1 MKRKK
6 HSRFFYGMIIYAG
19 VFALALLVV
28 SELLWTRLENYE
40 VTEQRKAEEQQ
51 RKIAKAA
58 EDRRREK
65 LLTPSPTP
73 SPTPEPIILET
84 VKIVRPKGMACYI
97 GGAPEEGAV
106 WNIEE
111 DTETFKSLTAVTNA
125 YPEYEGVLESAFPER
140 ESTVVTVEKGTEI
153 TFADYDGTPIEPEEG
168 VTRIET
174 DDGEMHT
181 VRLLTC
187 PYHSIDD
194 DKDELTQM
202 GFDFLTLF
210 CLFISNDRKAWE
222 MQSYF
227 PANSQYFKVIASLD
241 NSWFNMHSTPP
252 KYTNH
257 TVRKYVRYNDSLV
270 YMDLSMHQSFVSS
283 WNGQKFD
290 SEVEHPLWFVK
301 IGDKWKVA
309 SIIFD
314 AGELKKSI
322 E

>member
-111 DTETFKSLTAVTNA
+111 DTDSGNQCVS
-125 YPEYEGVLESAFPER
+125 GV
-140 ESTVVTVEKGTEI
+140 
-153 TFADYDGTPIEPEEG
+153 
-168 VTRIET
+168 
-174 DDGEMHT
+174 
-181 VRLLTC
+181 
-187 PYHSIDD
+187 
-194 DKDELTQM
+194 
-202 GFDFLTLF
+202 
-210 CLFISNDRKAWE
+210 
-222 MQSYF
+222 
-227 PANSQYFKVIASLD
+227 
-241 NSWFNMHSTPP
+241 
-252 KYTNH
+252 
-257 TVRKYVRYNDSLV
+257 
-270 YMDLSMHQSFVSS
+270 
-283 WNGQKFD
+283 
-290 SEVEHPLWFVK
+290 
-301 IGDKWKVA
+301 
-309 SIIFD
+309 
-314 AGELKKSI
+314 
-322 E
+322 